1 MEPREDC
8 FEGNQTAR
16 WEAVELI
23 LVTDD
28 NDFGIVAVG
37 MERNTHLRETQ
48 GEVLVRLHDWKR
60 VRESKVTPR
69 IMAQA
74 SGCLY

>member
-16 WEAVELI
+16 WEAVQLI

-28 NDFGIVAVG
+28 NDFGMVAVG
-37 MERNTHLRETQ
+37 MERNNTFEGDLGRGT
-48 GEVLVRLHDWKR
+48 
-60 VRESKVTPR
+60 SKT
-69 IMAQA
+69 
-74 SGCLY
+74 S